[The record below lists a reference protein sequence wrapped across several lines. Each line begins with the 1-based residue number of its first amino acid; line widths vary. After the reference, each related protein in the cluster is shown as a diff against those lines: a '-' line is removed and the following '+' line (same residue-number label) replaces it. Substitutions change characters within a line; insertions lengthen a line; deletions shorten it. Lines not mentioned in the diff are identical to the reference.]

1 MSDAPNRPSA
11 EILRASF
18 ELQNIEAAAKKKAAQ
33 GGKKD
38 AVEDKAAAIKI
49 DAHRKTPEELC
60 DQLGTSME
68 TGLSTNKVEELREEH
83 GFNVLNPPK
92 EDPEWLKLLKTQTG
106 LFNMLLWFGGI
117 LCFISYSL
125 KADRENLYLGSVL
138 VFVVIVTGIFEY
150 FQEKKSS
157 DMMKSF
163 ANMVPPE
170 CNVIRNQGQKMK
182 IPASELVPGDILI
195 LNTGEKLPA
204 DIRIFDCSS
213 DCKVD
218 NASLTG
224 EAEPLKRSNI
234 NSHDDWKETKCL
246 AFFGTTIPSGKCS
259 GIVFQTGP
267 RTVMGRIQDL
277 AVNTAHV
284 ETPIA
289 KEIKHF
295 IFLVSGVAGFL
306 GISFFILG
314 CVKQSAATGAVDW
327 TTQFVFMIGI
337 IVANVPEGLL
347 ATVTVCLSLTAQRMA
362 TKQVLVKNLEAVETL
377 GSTSCICSDK
387 TGTLTK
393 NEMTVQ
399 NICCDGRIYEYK
411 YGSAGDLNDF
421 ARIDMKTTGKKTGR
435 VTAVEAREKDPDKK
449 GTCFKIQF
457 DDGFDAGVVEGGDG
471 SEGRGWIPRSMIEFN
486 GNPLGE
492 KWELEA
498 RNIVESK
505 DPVVGDNVTVTFSA
519 DSMKRMVRVCAVC
532 NIVTFDANSK
542 KVRNKDI
549 RNKSNRLRYEKML
562 KLAEKGEK
570 LQVGMNL
577 PFRGRLEQAGN
588 KKTGASVIYPV
599 NQWMDSG
606 ENATEAA
613 MVRWAQ
619 DKDLFSDDDLE
630 AVKAAVQNKLAAAE
644 AKATS
649 TPKAGLKPDG
659 DPKSDA
665 VQAWAQT
672 NDAYQAAQDALTAAK
687 SDMEQMD
694 RLRGEWDAEN
704 NGPLFRNFS
713 DAAVDYENAGA
724 GISNYRLAYEKIS
737 HSGDGGTKTWE
748 IPFNSKNKYQVSV
761 HKQANSDS
769 KKPILLMKGGSD
781 VVLNRCDRAYHNG
794 EVIPMTDALKARYLE
809 LNSVLAQKGRR
820 VLAACELE
828 MDEAATWT
836 GFETEPANF
845 PLGNAEDAVQEQI
858 KKMIAQAEKTLK
870 GEEKKTEIAKWEAH
884 KQSTGKLIF
893 IGFAALIDP
902 PREAVPGAVIQC
914 KSAGIKVVM
923 VTGDHPKT
931 AEAIAKK
938 VNIITGIGATASDRR
953 IMNKDQFG
961 KEVFENMTTE
971 QNPALAPAIVIPGK
985 KFDAGDPKEKWDD
998 FLAHEQI
1005 VFARTSPQQ
1014 KLLIVRNFQER
1025 GSVVA
1030 VTGDGVN
1037 DAPALSQADIGVAMG
1052 IMGTEVSKEAADMIL
1067 LDDNFASIV
1076 KGVEEGRLIFDNLKK
1091 SIAYTLSSNIP
1102 EIAPFLS
1109 FITVDIPLPLSTV
1122 LILCIDL
1129 GTDMV
1134 PAISMAWETAEA
1146 DIMKRKPRNQ
1156 NVDRLV
1162 TRKLI
1167 CFAYL
1172 QIGIIQAMA
1181 GFYSYLVVLSDY
1193 GFMPHTL
1200 PGLGSDDNWGK
1211 QPLFCKVSNG
1221 VFRNEEGHHFSLF
1234 AIDPSEEKTETG
1246 TAMGKVDTTVAINY
1260 AQSLGF
1266 KFWDWRIDTRNG
1278 PYTGV
1283 ATTKTGKLAKGE
1295 VETCVHPARVINAD
1309 GSQVWESKNWY
1320 DPTLMDNYLN
1330 SGNATSS
1337 DTQFADD
1344 TEYKPVGAVNHI
1356 LALKSMRYINYM
1368 PFQGRMSS
1376 FYYTSWQKWDPSDSL
1391 AGVASV
1397 HGMGRDSA
1405 DNYYGSQP
1413 LGYRVIPPWAK
1424 AEKKTS
1430 SWGGGPQR
1438 GAYESLKEDS
1448 QWLFGKKLGK
1458 NLQEGD
1464 SYSTTILS
1472 MPQGMDPTFP
1482 NLETPVAINEG
1493 GSKATEE
1500 STCTCWSGS
1509 GTTIDVKVN
1518 QNCVTSPN
1526 CLVDSLYSWKDTNDK
1541 VWTNVANRMIQ
1552 EEGLKYA
1559 QTSGFTTIIVVQW
1572 ADLMICKT
1580 RWLSIANQGM
1590 VNPLMNFGL
1599 LFETILGSLMCY
1611 FTPLGAALNT
1621 RPLRFTHWFPGMP
1634 FCIFIFLYD
1643 EWRKYMMRK
1652 TEKVEI
1658 GEEALGKKIGGWL
1671 KENTYY

>member
-1 MSDAPNRPSA
+1 MSTEPNRPSA

-18 ELQNIEAAAKKKAAQ
+18 ELQNIEAAAAKKASK

-38 AVEDKAAAIKI
+38 AAEDKAAAIVI
-49 DAHRKTPEELC
+49 DAHRTSPEELC
-60 DQLGTSME
+60 AQLGSSME
-68 TGLSTNKVEELREEH
+68 NGLSEQKVADLREQY
-83 GFNVLNPPK
+83 GLNQLNPPK

-106 LFNMLLWFGGI
+106 LFNLLLWFGGI

-170 CNVIRNQGQKMK
+170 CNVIRNSGKKMK

-195 LNTGEKLPA
+195 INTGEKIPA

-234 NSHDDWKETKCL
+234 NNHDDWKESKCL

-267 RTVMGRIQDL
+267 KTVMGRIQDL

-295 IFLVSGVAGFL
+295 IFLVSGVAAFL
-306 GISFFILG
+306 GISFFTLG
-314 CVKQSAATGAVDW
+314 CIKQDAASGTVDW

-399 NICCDGRIYEYK
+399 NICCNGMIYEYK

-421 ARIDMKTTGKKTGR
+421 ARINVLTNEVKTGT
-435 VTAVEAREKDPDKK
+435 VTAVETREKDPDKK
-449 GTCFKIQF
+449 GTCFKIRF
-457 DDGFDAGVVEGGDG
+457 DDGFNPGVVEGGRDV
-471 SEGRGWIPRSMIEFN
+471 EGKGWIPRSMIEFD
-486 GNPLGE
+486 GNKLGE
-492 KWELEA
+492 EWELEA
-498 RNIVESK
+498 RGLKASK
-505 DPVVGDNVTVTFSA
+505 DPVVGDKVSVTFSN
-519 DSMKRMVRVCAVC
+519 DSMKRMIRVCCVC

-542 KVRNKDI
+542 KVRAKDI
-549 RNKSNRLRYEKML
+549 NNKSNRMRYEKML
-562 KLAEKGEK
+562 KLGEKGETLK
-570 LQVGMNL
+570 AGMNL

-588 KKTGASVIYPV
+588 KMTGASVIYPV

-619 DKDLFSDDDLE
+619 DKDLFSEDDKA
-630 AVKAAVQNKLAAAE
+630 AVAAAVQNKLNAAQEKADKTRKPG
-644 AKATS
+644 AK
-649 TPKAGLKPDG
+649 PAGE
-659 DPKSDA
+659 PKSAA
-665 VQAWAQT
+665 VVEWEQA
-672 NDAYQAAQDALTAAK
+672 NDAYIAAQDALNAAK
-687 SDMEQMD
+687 SDAEQMKG
-694 RLRGEWDAEN
+694 LRGDWDAAT
-704 NGPLFRNFS
+704 NGPLFSNFS
-713 DAAVDYENAGA
+713 DAAVDFENKGA

-737 HSGDGGTKTWE
+737 FSGEGGTKTWE

-761 HKQANSDS
+761 HKQSNSDE
-769 KKPILLMKGGSD
+769 KKPVLLMKGGSD

-794 EVIPMTDALKARYLE
+794 EIINMTPQLKARYLE

-820 VLAACELE
+820 VLACCELE

-845 PLGNAEDAVQEQI
+845 PLGNTEEAVEEQTN
-858 KKMIAQAEKTLK
+858 KMIAQAEKNLK
-870 GEEKKTEIAKWEAH
+870 GAEKEAEIKKWKEH
-884 KQSTGKLIF
+884 KKSCGKLIF

-961 KEVFENMTTE
+961 KEVFEGMTDD

-985 KFDAGDPKEKWDD
+985 TFDAGDPKEKWDD

-1193 GFMPHTL
+1193 GYMPHTL
-1200 PGLGSDDNWGK
+1200 PGLGADDNWGK
-1211 QPLFCKVSNG
+1211 QPLFCQVENG
-1221 VFRNEEGHHFSLF
+1221 VFRN
-1234 AIDPSEEKTETG
+1234 
-1246 TAMGKVDTTVAINY
+1246 AMGKPFPDFSINPAVDETTVNGQKVSTTVAINR
-1260 AQSLGF
+1260 AQSLGY
-1266 KFWDWRIDTRNG
+1266 KFWDWRVDEVKG
-1278 PYTGV
+1278 PHTSFYE
-1283 ATTKTGKLAKGE
+1283 TKDGTILKKGS
-1295 VETCVHPARVINAD
+1295 VKTCVHPARVVNAD
-1309 GSQVWESKNWY
+1309 GDQEFKENNWY
-1320 DPTLMDNYLN
+1320 DPSKMKNFHRNGTI
-1330 SGNATSS
+1330 TSTS
-1337 DTQFADD
+1337 ADFKDD
-1344 TEYKPVGAVNHI
+1344 TEYKPVGAINHI
-1356 LALKSMRYINYM
+1356 LALKSMNYINYM
-1368 PFQGRMSS
+1368 PFQGRMSA
-1376 FYYTSWQKWDPSDSL
+1376 FYYSSWQKWDPLVSL

-1397 HGMGRDSA
+1397 HGMGRGSA

-1413 LGYRVIPPWAK
+1413 LGYRVVPFWAEK
-1424 AEKKTS
+1424 GKKTS
-1430 SWGGGPQR
+1430 SWGGGPQV
-1438 GAYESLKEDS
+1438 GAYNNMTADK
-1448 QWLFGKKLGK
+1448 WLFEKELTKDLKG
-1458 NLQEGD
+1458 GD
-1464 SYSTTILS
+1464 SYDTTILT
-1472 MPQGMDPTFP
+1472 MPEGKSEDFP
-1482 NLETPVAINEG
+1482 YTN
-1493 GSKATEE
+1493 KDKTEE
-1500 STCTCWSGS
+1500 LSTCTCWEGDKTSMKI
-1509 GTTIDVKVN
+1509 TTSL
-1518 QNCVTSPN
+1518 QCASSEN
-1526 CLVDSLYSWKDTNDK
+1526 CLVDSLYTWKDVNDK
-1541 VWTNVANRMIQ
+1541 VHTNVANRMIQ
-1552 EEGLKYA
+1552 EEALKYA

-1580 RWLSIANQGM
+1580 RWLSIADQGM

-1621 RPLRFTHWFPGMP
+1621 RPLRFSHWFPGMP

-1643 EWRKYMMRK
+1643 ECRKWLMRK
-1652 TEKVEI
+1652 TDKAEIAEDNTLKKV
-1658 GEEALGKKIGGWL
+1658 GVWL